1 MYKSVQEIQIPVSL
15 LNGKRNKFCET
26 ESKMIGHDYMA
37 LVGEEMKDILVQKAY
52 RILEKRGYG
61 YPMYTCYFVL
71 LRILERKGEE
81 SLMKYAKT
89 VEI

>member
-26 ESKMIGHDYMA
+26 ESKMIGRDYMA

-71 LRILERKGEE
+71 LRILEREGEE

>member
-1 MYKSVQEIQIPVSL
+1 
-15 LNGKRNKFCET
+15 
-26 ESKMIGHDYMA
+26 MIGRDYMA
-37 LVGEEMKDILVQKAY
+37 FVGEEMKDILIQKAY
-52 RILEKRGYG
+52 RILEKRGYE

-71 LRILERKGEE
+71 LRILEREGEE

>member
-1 MYKSVQEIQIPVSL
+1 
-15 LNGKRNKFCET
+15 
-26 ESKMIGHDYMA
+26 MIGRDYMA